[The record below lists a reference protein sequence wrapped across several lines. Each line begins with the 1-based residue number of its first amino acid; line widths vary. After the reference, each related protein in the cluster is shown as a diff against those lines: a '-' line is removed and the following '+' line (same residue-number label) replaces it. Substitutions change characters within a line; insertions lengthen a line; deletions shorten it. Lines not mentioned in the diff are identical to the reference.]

1 MGSIITTLLFRVSS
15 LHVNFHVAFLDL
27 GRELMIEP
35 HTDQKSS
42 DSDDNVEDDCQGEEF
57 DQSID
62 EASLMVVI
70 TELPLEFENDISLKK
85 NVRFLLDFDDF
96 LGVLDGLRR
105 IILLEDYLMITIGRH
120 IILRKLIHVHN

>member
-57 DQSID
+57 DQGID

-70 TELPLEFENDISLKK
+70 TKLPLEFENDISLKI
-85 NVRFLLDFDDF
+85 NAQVM
-96 LGVLDGLRR
+96 VLS
-105 IILLEDYLMITIGRH
+105 
-120 IILRKLIHVHN
+120 N